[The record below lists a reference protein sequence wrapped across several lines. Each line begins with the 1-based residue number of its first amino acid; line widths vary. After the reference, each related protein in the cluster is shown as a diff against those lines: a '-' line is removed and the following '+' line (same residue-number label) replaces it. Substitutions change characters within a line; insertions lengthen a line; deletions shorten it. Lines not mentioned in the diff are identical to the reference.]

1 MWLDEC
7 TGSKIDPAFTSHEQ
21 PVLQYTKAYYEKWLP
36 MNTMRTT
43 VDALTSCLGQAT
55 KKWCHARRLVAANIL
70 WLWQLDLIIVD
81 AGNLVTDTE
90 MKLYLTID
98 SAAFV
103 AQQGTESVRRGIAA
117 ELECWSSRHSELQTG
132 VR

>member
-1 MWLDEC
+1 
-7 TGSKIDPAFTSHEQ
+7 
-21 PVLQYTKAYYEKWLP
+21 
-36 MNTMRTT
+36 MRTT
-43 VDALTSCLGQAT
+43 VDALTSCLGQA
-55 KKWCHARRLVAANIL
+55 KNKWCHARRLVAANIL
-70 WLWQLDLIIVD
+70 WLWQLKWTIVD

-117 ELECWSSRHSELQTG
+117 ELDVVFPTLGAADRCPITSRFRKALRRSKAPSKVHKLWSPKCKDG
-132 VR
+132 VRSATANGQ